1 MYMLV
6 EHPDIENRLR
16 QEVFD
21 KVGPTGRPTYDSMR
35 EMRFMRAFL
44 NGNDY
49 FLPETI
55 HSDFFG
61 TIFRGPQALPTCVS

>member
-1 MYMLV
+1 MLA

-21 KVGPTGRPTYDSMR
+21 KVGPTNRPTYDNMR

-44 NGNDY
+44 NGDDC
-49 FLPETI
+49 FHLQEI
-55 HSDFFG
+55 HADFFKK
-61 TIFRGPQALPTCVS
+61 F